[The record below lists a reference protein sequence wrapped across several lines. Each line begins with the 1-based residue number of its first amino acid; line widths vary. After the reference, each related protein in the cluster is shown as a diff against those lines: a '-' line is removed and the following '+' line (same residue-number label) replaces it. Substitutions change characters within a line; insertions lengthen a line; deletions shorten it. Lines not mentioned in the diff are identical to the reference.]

1 MEKEI
6 APKLKFIKDYLK
18 IKEDK
23 RFVIPE
29 YQRGYS
35 WDIFQCDR
43 LWQDIETFINN
54 ESKDPYFFGTI
65 ILDCSNSDKFG
76 EYSLIDGQQRTTT
89 FLLLLKAMQLRLG
102 DILKNNKSR
111 DEDSEKLRNSIKRY
125 HDDIVQI
132 MFKADEDKKFD
143 ILKDWSITDKI
154 VLLEN
159 RSINEPYK
167 DELMLILKA
176 QNFEEA
182 ENVCH
187 KIPKKQKNNKYTNFF
202 RNFKY
207 FYEEK
212 LDNYGDMKL
221 NNFVKKFL
229 YECQV
234 IEINSWQVEQ
244 AIMMFNSL
252 NSTGMPLSDADII
265 SAQLY
270 SNSGNDKN
278 KFNELWKDIISFAL
292 KLELYKIVNID
303 DILRQFMYINRAK
316 NQEYTKNGYVD
327 VTTPGLRAY
336 YTTIRSEL
344 LNKPLELCNNFY
356 KIIQIWEKVKDYPA
370 VKLLLKFNEN
380 SKLFFIS
387 YLYRYNLDNIS
398 EDSIIDIVE
407 CLLRLFALLE
417 LVDAGY
423 SSTNFKTFLFGE
435 NIKLVDA
442 NCSCEEIVT
451 DFNEHIN
458 AKWDED
464 DIKQIL
470 LEYNRNTLVFL
481 NEYLYSKERD
491 KKFDFFE
498 STNIEHIMPASGRN
512 INTIRENAHIEN
524 IDEFYDVVNRLG
536 NKILLE
542 EDINKSIGNDWFQ
555 TKKQKSIKNKSGYK
569 DSNYAIANDLIN
581 YPKNSWV
588 KEDILRATEKAAD
601 RIIKFIFHK

>member
-1 MEKEI
+1 MVKEI
-6 APKLKFIKDYLK
+6 EPKLRLIKDYLK
-18 IKEDK
+18 IEEDK
-23 RFVIPE
+23 KFVIPE

-43 LWQDIETFINN
+43 LWQDIEAFINN
-54 ESKDPYFFGTI
+54 GSKDPYFFGTI
-65 ILDCSNSDKFG
+65 ILDCSNSDKPG

-89 FLLLLKAMQLRLG
+89 FLLLLKAMQLRLNSALQG
-102 DILKNNKSR
+102 NKGN
-111 DEDSEKLRNSIKRY
+111 DKDSERLRNSMKRY
-125 HDDIVQI
+125 HDDIIQI
-132 MFKADEDKKFD
+132 LFKADEDKKFD
-143 ILKDWSITDKI
+143 ILKNWNTTDGI
-154 VLLEN
+154 VILEN
-159 RSINEPYK
+159 KSINEPYK
-167 DELMLILKA
+167 NELALILKA

-182 ENVCH
+182 EKTCY
-187 KIPKKQKNNKYTNFF
+187 KIPRKQKNNKYTNFF

-212 LDNYGDMKL
+212 FNNYGDINL

-234 IEINSWQVEQ
+234 IEIRSWQVEQ

-270 SNSGNDKN
+270 SKLDDKN
-278 KFNELWKDIISFAL
+278 EFNRLWKKIISSA
-292 KLELYKIVNID
+292 LELELRKISNIN

-316 NQEYTKNGYVD
+316 EQEYTKNGYVD

-387 YLYRYNLDNIS
+387 YLYKYDLDSIS
-398 EDSIIDIVE
+398 EGDIIDIVE

-458 AKWDED
+458 AKWDEES
-464 DIKQIL
+464 IKQIL
-470 LEYNRNTLVFL
+470 SEYNGNTLVFL
-481 NEYLYSKERD
+481 NEYLYSKERG
-491 KKFDFFE
+491 KKFDFSE

-512 INTIRENAHIEN
+512 IDTIRENAHIED

-569 DSNYAIANDLIN
+569 DSNYAIANDLTN
-581 YPKNSWV
+581 YPKTSWA
-588 KEDILRATEKAAD
+588 KEDILKATEKATY
-601 RIIKFIFHK
+601 RIIKFIFRK

>member
-1 MEKEI
+1 MVKEI
-6 APKLKFIKDYLK
+6 EPKLRLIKDYLK
-18 IKEDK
+18 IEEDK
-23 RFVIPE
+23 KFVIPE

-43 LWQDIETFINN
+43 LWQDIEAFINN
-54 ESKDPYFFGTI
+54 GSKDPYFFGTI
-65 ILDCSNSDKFG
+65 ILDCSNSDKPG

-89 FLLLLKAMQLRLG
+89 FLLLLKAMQLRLNSALQG
-102 DILKNNKSR
+102 NKGN
-111 DEDSEKLRNSIKRY
+111 DEDSERLRNSMKRY
-125 HDDIVQI
+125 HDDIIQI
-132 MFKADEDKKFD
+132 LFKADEDKKFD
-143 ILKDWSITDKI
+143 ILKNWNTTDGI
-154 VLLEN
+154 VILEN
-159 RSINEPYK
+159 KSINEPYK
-167 DELMLILKA
+167 NELALILKA

-182 ENVCH
+182 EKTCY
-187 KIPKKQKNNKYTNFF
+187 KIPRKQKNNKYTNFF

-212 LDNYGDMKL
+212 FNNYGDINL

-234 IEINSWQVEQ
+234 IEIRSWQVEQ

-270 SNSGNDKN
+270 SKLDDKN
-278 KFNELWKDIISFAL
+278 EFNRLWKKIISSA
-292 KLELYKIVNID
+292 LELELRKISNIN

-316 NQEYTKNGYVD
+316 EQEYTKNGYVD

-387 YLYRYNLDNIS
+387 YLYKYDLDSIS
-398 EDSIIDIVE
+398 EGDIIDIVE

-458 AKWDED
+458 AKWDEES
-464 DIKQIL
+464 IKQIL
-470 LEYNRNTLVFL
+470 SEYNGNTLVFL
-481 NEYLYSKERD
+481 NEYLYSKERG
-491 KKFDFFE
+491 KKFDFSE

-512 INTIRENAHIEN
+512 IDTIRENAHIED

-569 DSNYAIANDLIN
+569 DSNYAIANDLTN
-581 YPKNSWV
+581 YPKTSWA
-588 KEDILRATEKAAD
+588 KEDILKATEKATY
-601 RIIKFIFHK
+601 RIIKFIFRK

>member
-1 MEKEI
+1 MAKEI
-6 APKLKFIKDYLK
+6 EPKLRLIKDYLK
-18 IKEDK
+18 IEEDK

-35 WDIFQCDR
+35 WEIPQCDR
-43 LWQDIETFINN
+43 LWQDIEAFINN
-54 ESKDPYFFGTI
+54 GSKDPYFFGTI

-89 FLLLLKAMQLRLG
+89 FLLLLKAMQLRLDG
-102 DILKNNKSR
+102 ALQNNKSSN
-111 DEDSEKLRNSIKRY
+111 EDSERLKSSMRRY
-125 HDDIVQI
+125 HDDIIQI
-132 MFKADEDKKFD
+132 LFKADEDKKFD
-143 ILKDWSITDKI
+143 ILKSWNTTDNI
-154 VLLEN
+154 VILEN
-159 RSINEPYK
+159 KSINEPYK
-167 DELMLILKA
+167 DELTLILKA
-176 QNFEEA
+176 KNFEEA
-182 ENVCH
+182 EKTCY
-187 KIPKKQKNNKYTNFF
+187 KIPRKQKNNKYTNFF

-207 FYEEK
+207 FYDEK
-212 LDNYGDMKL
+212 LNNYGDMNL

-234 IEINSWQVEQ
+234 IEIRSWQVEQ

-265 SAQLY
+265 SAKLY
-270 SNSGNDKN
+270 SKSGYDKD
-278 KFNELWKDIISFAL
+278 KFNELWKNIISSA
-292 KLELYKIVNID
+292 LELELRKISNIN

-316 NQEYTKNGYVD
+316 EQEYTKSGYVD
-327 VTTPGLRAY
+327 VTTPGLRVY
-336 YTTIRSEL
+336 YTTINSKL
-344 LNKPLELCNNFY
+344 LDKPLELCSNFY
-356 KIIQIWEKVKDYPA
+356 KIVKIWEKIEDYSI

-387 YLYRYNLDNIS
+387 YLYKYDLDSIS
-398 EDSIIDIVE
+398 EGDIIDIVE

-423 SSTNFKTFLFGE
+423 SSANFKTFLFGE

-442 NCSCEEIVT
+442 NCSCKEIVT

-464 DIKQIL
+464 SIKQIL
-470 LEYNRNTLVFL
+470 LEYNGNTLVFL
-481 NEYLYSKERD
+481 NEYLYSKERG
-491 KKFDFFE
+491 KKFDFSE

-512 INTIRENAHIEN
+512 IDTIRENAHIED
-524 IDEFYDVVNRLG
+524 IDEFYDVVNKLG

-569 DSNYAIANDLIN
+569 DSNYAIANDLTN
-581 YPKNSWV
+581 YPKTSWA
-588 KEDILRATEKAAD
+588 KEGILKATEKATY
-601 RIIKFIFHK
+601 RIIKFIFRK

>member
-1 MEKEI
+1 MVKEI
-6 APKLKFIKDYLK
+6 EPKLRLIKDYLK
-18 IKEDK
+18 IEEDK
-23 RFVIPE
+23 KFVIPE

-43 LWQDIETFINN
+43 LWQDIEAFINN
-54 ESKDPYFFGTI
+54 GSKDPYFFGTL
-65 ILDCSNSDKFG
+65 ILDCSNSDKPG

-89 FLLLLKAMQLRLG
+89 FLLLLKAMQLRLNSALQG
-102 DILKNNKSR
+102 NKGN
-111 DEDSEKLRNSIKRY
+111 DEDSERLRNSMKRY
-125 HDDIVQI
+125 HDDIIQI
-132 MFKADEDKKFD
+132 LFKADEDKKFD
-143 ILKDWSITDKI
+143 ILKNWNTTDGI
-154 VLLEN
+154 VILEN
-159 RSINEPYK
+159 KSINEPYK
-167 DELMLILKA
+167 NELALILKA

-182 ENVCH
+182 EKTCY
-187 KIPKKQKNNKYTNFF
+187 KIPRKQKNNKYTNFF

-212 LDNYGDMKL
+212 FNNYGDINL

-234 IEINSWQVEQ
+234 IEIRSWQVEQ

-270 SNSGNDKN
+270 SKLDDKN
-278 KFNELWKDIISFAL
+278 EFNRLWKKIISSA
-292 KLELYKIVNID
+292 LELELRKISNIN

-316 NQEYTKNGYVD
+316 EQEYTKNGYVD

-387 YLYRYNLDNIS
+387 YLYKYDLDSIS
-398 EDSIIDIVE
+398 EGDIIDIVE

-458 AKWDED
+458 AKWDEES
-464 DIKQIL
+464 IKQIL
-470 LEYNRNTLVFL
+470 SEYNGNTLVFL
-481 NEYLYSKERD
+481 NEYLYSKERG
-491 KKFDFFE
+491 KKFDFSE

-512 INTIRENAHIEN
+512 IDTIRENAHIED

-569 DSNYAIANDLIN
+569 DSNYAIANDLTN
-581 YPKNSWV
+581 YPKTSWA
-588 KEDILRATEKAAD
+588 KEDILKATEKATY
-601 RIIKFIFHK
+601 RIIKFIFRK